1 MENIMAEM
9 KRVGVGILGDLPY
22 IDAII
27 KVVFGAV
34 GVIICVCAVV
44 LFIAFLKGLFDLIV
58 K

>member
-34 GVIICVCAVV
+34 GVIICVCVVV